1 MGEQREITAKIN
13 TAELL
18 KEWEERA
25 ERAHDVEVRSLL
37 GAKTDLGCVR
47 ENNEDKFEFFQP
59 DDEDVLALKGS
70 FYAVAD
76 GMGGH
81 AAGQI
86 ASEIALKTAIKA
98 YYADKSPMV
107 EESLRSAVR
116 QANGLIYDAA
126 RAIAERNGMGTTITA
141 LVIRGE
147 EAFIAQVGDS
157 RCYRLR
163 GNKIELLTD
172 DHSWV
177 NEQVKRGAL
186 TLEEAEMSPF
196 KNVITRSIGN
206 APSVDVDVFTIE
218 LEEGDQ
224 FLLCSDGLSN
234 EVSPED
240 MRDAMKRRSPSQA
253 AWDLVEL
260 ALERGGRD
268 NCTVLILKIL
278 EIIKKQP
285 KKKGL
290 GSLWGR
296 G

>member
-18 KEWEERA
+18 KAWNERA
-25 ERAHDVEVRSLL
+25 EHAHGVVVDTLL

-47 ENNEDKFEFFQP
+47 ENNEDKLEFFQP

-86 ASEIALKTAIKA
+86 ASEIALKTTIKA
-98 YYADKSPMV
+98 YYADSSPMV
-107 EESLRSAVR
+107 EDSLRSAIQ

-126 RAIAERNGMGTTITA
+126 RAISERNGMGTTLTV

-163 GNKIELLTD
+163 GGRMEQITD

-186 TLEEAEMSPF
+186 TQEEAEMSPF

-206 APSVDVDVFTIE
+206 SPSVDVDIFTE
-218 LEEGDQ
+218 VLEAGDQ

-234 EVSPED
+234 EVSSDE
-240 MRDAMKRRSPSQA
+240 MRDAMKRSAPSKA
-253 AWDLVEL
+253 AWDLVDL

-278 EIIKKQP
+278 DIARKA

-290 GSLWGR
+290 GAFLGR